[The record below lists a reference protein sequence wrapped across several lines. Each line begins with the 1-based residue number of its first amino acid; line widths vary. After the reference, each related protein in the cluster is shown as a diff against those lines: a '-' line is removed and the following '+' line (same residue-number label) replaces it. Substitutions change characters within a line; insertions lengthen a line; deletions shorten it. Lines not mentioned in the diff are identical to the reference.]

1 MGIDTILRYKNVAVV
16 GCSRNE
22 EKDAHRI
29 PKYLQEHGYRVIPV
43 NPFADEILGERC
55 YPSLLEMPED
65 LQKRVEVVNVFRPSE
80 DVPPIV
86 EQAIQLKEKHG
97 ALKAV
102 WMQLG
107 IWDEEAARAAKE
119 VGLEVVMDSCIKTE
133 HMRRSRSL
141 P

>member
-1 MGIDTILRYKNVAVV
+1 MGIDAILHYKNVAVV

-86 EQAIQLKEKHG
+86 KQAIQLKEKHG

-107 IWDEEAARAAKE
+107 IWDEEAASAAKE
-119 VGLEVVMDSCIKTE
+119 VGLEVVMDSCMKTE
-133 HMRRSRSL
+133 HMRRSHRL
-141 P
+141 